1 MKTSFYITAKKILR
15 FWGAFVALYSVA
27 LLTFPNR
34 GMDPALFIV
43 TATQVL
49 LFLTS
54 IAIVRHEVS
63 PKNKF
68 VFVNFGVFFSV
79 SIFSAVGRFVGF
91 NATFFADVERS
102 GHYFDAYAAYG
113 AYGFFLAL
121 AIVYLAID
129 ALFRDFK
136 TIQKYAVSAGIVG
149 TFFVVYFSGFL
160 TNPDYAY
167 QTQDVL
173 DWKRMYTAFEDYKEV
188 HGTEPDAAE
197 LAAVQDMYVYQ
208 NAVPVATLH
217 PEARLARV
225 TQLYPYLHDLNYN
238 ILIMKP
244 ASYYMIFM
252 GVVAV
257 GFILL
262 FFGYQ
267 YMRDPPQGAYIDKV
281 MFLFLLFSSMEV
293 LHNASYIKSLEWQTF
308 AEIVGAGQYASS
320 VVLLLITLFFALR
333 LRFIMSVKGEFYEH
347 ELEAR
352 PAGITRWRD
361 SLDTMVVE
369 SFFNRKIVHG
379 RLFASAVR
387 AKADPGN

>member
-1 MKTSFYITAKKILR
+1 MKNPFYITARKILW
-15 FWGAFVALYSVA
+15 FWGAFVAIFSVA
-27 LLTFPNR
+27 LLTLPNR
-34 GMDPALFIV
+34 GVDPPLFIV
-43 TATQVL
+43 TISQAL
-49 LFLTS
+49 LFLIS
-54 IAIVRHEVS
+54 VAIVRHEPS
-63 PKNKF
+63 SKNKF
-68 VFVNFGVFFSV
+68 VFVNFSVFFSV
-79 SIFSAVGRFVGF
+79 SIFCAFGRFVGDQ
-91 NATFFADVERS
+91 ATILADVERS
-102 GHYFDAYAAYG
+102 GHYFDAYAGYG

-121 AIVYLAID
+121 AIVYLTVD

-136 TIQKYAVSAGIVG
+136 TIQKYIVSVGIVG
-149 TFFVVYFSGFL
+149 TFFVVYFAGFL
-160 TNPDYAY
+160 TNPNYAY

-173 DWKRMYTAFEDYKEV
+173 DWKRMYTAFEDYKQV
-188 HGTEPDAAE
+188 HGTEPDAAQ
-197 LAAVQDMYVYQ
+197 LAAVQDMFVYQ

-217 PEARLARV
+217 PEARLTRV

-267 YMRDPPQGAYIDKV
+267 YMKDPPQGAYIDKL

-293 LHNASYIKSLEWQTF
+293 LHHASYIKSLEWRTF
-308 AEIVGAGQYASS
+308 ADIVGAGQYASS
-320 VVLLLITLFFALR
+320 IVLLLIALFFALR

-379 RLFASAVR
+379 RLFAPAGRS
-387 AKADPGN
+387 KADPGN